1 MARGLPNLPQSYPN
15 DQKDSS
21 VSQRQKTK
29 VGGGI
34 SSNAFFVVE
43 FCSMHE
49 IVIIFFNLLALLILQ
64 FLII

>member
-49 IVIIFFNLLALLILQ
+49 IVIIFFNLLALILQ